1 MVTIE
6 EVRKA
11 KKKYERE
18 LLKKKGVNGCAIG
31 YKYIDGKKT
40 DELCII
46 CYVKE
51 KIQEE
56 KLKKQDII
64 PKKIE
69 GISVDVIGSGEIRAF

>member
-6 EVRKA
+6 EIRKV

-18 LLKKKGVNGCAIG
+18 LLKKIGVIGCAIG

-51 KIQEE
+51 KIPEE

-69 GISVDVIGSGEIRAF
+69 GISVDVIESGEIRAF